1 MGNRGQPANVN
12 QATGRERAFRHT
24 AVTLRQQK
32 GETMNRF
39 LSLACAALV
48 AAFVAAPAM
57 AQDKSKGTAA
67 EAQAMVQKA
76 IAHIKKVGR
85 EKAFADFDNKKGPF
99 TDRDLYVVVYDM
111 KGKVLAHGANE
122 KMIGKDVI
130 ELRDN
135 DGKYFVKERVEMM
148 AKPDAKGWQDYK
160 FMNPVTRAIE
170 PKSMYMRRFED
181 VIVGC
186 GIYKG

>member
-1 MGNRGQPANVN
+1 
-12 QATGRERAFRHT
+12 
-24 AVTLRQQK
+24 
-32 GETMNRF
+32 MNRI
-39 LSLACAALV
+39 LSVFAATLCLAFAGFQAQAA
-48 AAFVAAPAM
+48 
-57 AQDKSKGTAA
+57 DSKKGTAA

-76 IAHIKKVGR
+76 IAAIKKEGR
-85 EKAFADFDNKKGPF
+85 DKAFAQIDDPKGPF
-99 TDRDLYVVVYDM
+99 VDRDLYVVVYDM
-111 KGKVLAHGANE
+111 KGKVLAHGANA

-130 ELRDN
+130 DLRDN

-160 FMNPVTRAIE
+160 FMNPVSRAIE
-170 PKSMYMRRFED
+170 PKSMYLERFED

>member
-1 MGNRGQPANVN
+1 MKRLFSIAI
-12 QATGRERAFRHT
+12 
-24 AVTLRQQK
+24 
-32 GETMNRF
+32 
-39 LSLACAALV
+39 AAL
-48 AAFVAAPAM
+48 ALAFAIAPAA

-67 EAQAMVQKA
+67 EATAMVEKA

-85 EKAFADFDNKKGPF
+85 QKAFDDFNNPKGGF

-111 KGKVLAHGANE
+111 TGKVLSHGANA

-148 AKPDAKGWQDYK
+148 SKGPNAKGWQDYK
-160 FMNPVTRAIE
+160 FLNPVSKQIE
-170 PKSMYMRRFED
+170 PKSMFIHRFED
-181 VIVGC
+181 MIVGC
-186 GIYKG
+186 GIYKS

>member
-1 MGNRGQPANVN
+1 MKRLI
-12 QATGRERAFRHT
+12 TI
-24 AVTLRQQK
+24 
-32 GETMNRF
+32 
-39 LSLACAALV
+39 AL
-48 AAFVAAPAM
+48 AAFALAFAGQTV

-67 EAQAMVQKA
+67 EATAMVDKA

-85 EKAFADFDNKKGPF
+85 DKAFADFNNKQGPF

-130 ELRDN
+130 ELRDS

-148 AKPDAKGWQDYK
+148 SKGPNAKGWQDYK
-160 FMNPVTRAIE
+160 FMNPVSRQIE
-170 PKSMYMRRFED
+170 PKQMYLRRFED

-186 GIYKG
+186 GIYKS

>member
-1 MGNRGQPANVN
+1 MKRI
-12 QATGRERAFRHT
+12 
-24 AVTLRQQK
+24 
-32 GETMNRF
+32 
-39 LSLACAALV
+39 AAIAL
-48 AAFVAAPAM
+48 AAFGLIAAAPVF

-67 EAQAMVQKA
+67 EATAMVDKA

-85 EKAFADFDNKKGPF
+85 EKAFADFNNKKGAF

-111 KGKVLAHGANE
+111 KGKVLSHGANE

-148 AKPDAKGWQDYK
+148 SKGPNASGWQDYK
-160 FMNPVTRAIE
+160 FMNPVSKQIE
-170 PKSMYMRRFED
+170 PKSMFLKRYED
-181 VIVGC
+181 MIVGC

>member
-1 MGNRGQPANVN
+1 MKRLFSIAI
-12 QATGRERAFRHT
+12 
-24 AVTLRQQK
+24 
-32 GETMNRF
+32 
-39 LSLACAALV
+39 AAL
-48 AAFVAAPAM
+48 ALAFAIAPAA

-67 EAQAMVQKA
+67 EATAMVDKA

-85 EKAFADFDNKKGPF
+85 DKAFADFNNPKGGF

-111 KGKVLAHGANE
+111 TGKVLSHGANA

-148 AKPDAKGWQDYK
+148 SKGPNAKGWQDYK
-160 FMNPVTRAIE
+160 FLNPVSKQIE
-170 PKSMYMRRFED
+170 PKSMFLHRFED
-181 VIVGC
+181 MIVGC